1 MPLNYAHYRFGAA
14 MLASMPADLR
24 RSVNRFRQLY
34 DVGLHGPD
42 IFAYGTP
49 IPGSKLR
56 ALGEKLHQQTG
67 REFFGRISRGLR
79 LEPTEAG
86 VAYLYGLLS
95 HYCLDSLC
103 RPFLKAQEADSE
115 ASLQEMETEFDRYLL
130 ELDNKI
136 PPYAQ
141 DMSLHM
147 RLTPG
152 ECETV
157 AKFYTGITD
166 GQVKDCVRNMAM
178 VTRLLAG
185 SRRSLV
191 QKALQIL
198 PGQAD
203 AMVMTPG
210 PNPRCAHLDEELLGC
225 YEAAARKFTSML
237 LQLNA
242 HLTYNAPLGE
252 DFATKFN
259 G

>member
-1 MPLNYAHYRFGAA
+1 MPLNYAHYRFGTA
-14 MLASMPADLR
+14 MLSSMPADLR

-34 DVGLHGPD
+34 DMGLHGPD
-42 IFAYGTP
+42 VLAYGTP

-56 ALGEKLHQQTG
+56 TLGEKVHQQTG
-67 REFFGRISRGLR
+67 REYFGRVCRGLR

-95 HYCLDSLC
+95 HYCLDSVC
-103 RPFLKAQEADSE
+103 RPYLKAQEGVCQ
-115 ASLQEMETEFDRYLL
+115 ASLQEIETEFDRYLL

-141 DMSLHM
+141 DISLHM

-152 ECETV
+152 ECET
-157 AKFYTGITD
+157 AARFYPGVTD
-166 GQVKDCVRNMAM
+166 GQMKDCVRNMAL

-185 SRRSLV
+185 NRRRLV

-203 AMVMTPG
+203 ALVMTPG
-210 PNPRCAHLDEELLGC
+210 PNPRCAHLDEDLLAL
-225 YEAAARKFTSML
+225 YEEAARKFISLL

-252 DFATKFN
+252 DFTPKFN